1 MQKDFHFDVIYV
13 LARYAEFSHEEAYT
27 IAYSSQYVDD
37 ATHGGFIYFSNAP
50 SYYHMRSV
58 TCTDHKQFY
67 QNLDETVNNHTWL
80 PFHFVPGNDPGSF
93 VGTEY
98 EYRARMICR
107 PNSEIAQKMVAE
119 CVNNGKKSL
128 HRLGITLHSYA
139 DTWAHQGFAGVVSPL
154 NVLRDIVDSESGN
167 SFLKVI
173 SPLEDIADRFLS
185 TNLNRFPLGHLT
197 ALHCPDVPYLEWK
210 YIDREG
216 VTSGT
221 IRNIDRFMD
230 AVLNIWMVLKRYQAD
245 ERNAN
250 PEPIPDYVYDAFKD
264 SFLRFD
270 QANADKRHELWQ
282 QALREDWFGFGKID
296 VPYIP
301 SGPGSWKSAALGKDN
316 IRHTP
321 DEVFEMS
328 PTFNDSDWKKFHDAV
343 MAHIDFML
351 NVLLPQHGVTLR

>member
-13 LARYAEFSHEEAYT
+13 LARYAEFSHEDAFT

-58 TCTDHKQFY
+58 TCTDNKEFY
-67 QNLDETVNNHTWL
+67 ENLDEAVNNHTWL
-80 PFHFVPGNDPGSF
+80 PFHFVPGNNPGSF
-93 VGTEY
+93 AGTEY

-119 CVNNGKKSL
+119 CINNGNKSL

-154 NVLRDIVDSESGN
+154 NVLRDIFDSESGN
-167 SFLKVI
+167 SFLKIV
-173 SPLEDIADRFLS
+173 SPLDDIADRLIS
-185 TNLNRFPLGHLT
+185 ANMNRFPLGHLT
-197 ALHCPDVPYLEWK
+197 ALHCPDIPYLEWE

-216 VTSGT
+216 NSSG
-221 IRNIDRFMD
+221 RVHNIERFMD
-230 AVLNIWMVLKRYQAD
+230 AVSNIWIVLKRYQASD
-245 ERNAN
+245 VNGN
-250 PEPIPDYVYDAFKD
+250 IPVIPDYVYNAFKD
-264 SFLRFD
+264 SFLRF
-270 QANADKRHELWQ
+270 AHYNADKRHELWQ
-282 QALREDWFGFGKID
+282 QALSEDWFGFGKINI
-296 VPYIP
+296 PYIS
-301 SGPGSWKSAALGKDN
+301 SGPGSWKSIALGKDD

-321 DEVFEMS
+321 NEVFEMS
-328 PTFNDSDWKKFHDAV
+328 NEFMKSDWKQFHDSV

-351 NVLLPQHGVTLR
+351 NVLLPENGVTLK